1 MNDNPILSI
10 ILITVLLL
18 FSACFSATET
28 AFNSLSRTRLRS
40 MIEQGNARA
49 QKTLDLLDNY
59 DNLLSSI
66 LVGNN
71 VVNIA
76 MSSIS
81 TLLFVSI
88 LPNAGAAVST
98 LVITVLVLI
107 FGEIAPKSMAREN
120 PEGFAMFMTPIM
132 HVLVVILTP
141 INYLF
146 SKWQDLLKRIFKLG
160 KNTTMTQ
167 DELSMVVEDLAQEGS
182 IDEDE
187 SNLLL
192 NSIAFEKQEVQ
203 DVLTPRVDIVAVP
216 VGTSNK
222 KVAKLFT
229 KCGFSRIPV
238 YKTSLDHIVGIL
250 FQKDFYTDTG
260 ISDKPISKLM
270 REPVFIPH
278 TMRID
283 EALRLFRQQNTHMA
297 IVTDEYGGTMGIVTM
312 EDILEELV
320 GEIYDEHDQKSEL
333 FKLNENGDCLISGT
347 ADKDQLER
355 FFDQKLDTESTS
367 ASGWVTE
374 QMDRIPEA
382 GDSFEFGDYTITVTA
397 ADGNRVQEIKVHRN
411 PPQEEEEEPAKE
423 TKKGKDKEKEK
434 EKEKGKEKEKDSE
447 KD

>member
-1 MNDNPILSI
+1 MDGNALLSI

-18 FSACFSATET
+18 CSALFSATET
-28 AFNSLSRTRLRS
+28 AFSSLSRTRLKS
-40 MIEQGNARA
+40 MVEQGNTKA
-49 QKTLDLLDNY
+49 QKTLDLLDDY
-59 DNLLSSI
+59 DKLLSSI

-81 TLLFVSI
+81 TLLFISI

-141 INYLF
+141 INFLF
-146 SKWQDLLKRIFKLG
+146 SKWQNLVKRIFKLG
-160 KNTTMTQ
+160 KEQPMTQ
-167 DELSMVVEDLAQEGS
+167 DELSVLVEDLAQEGG

-192 NSIAFEKQEVQ
+192 NSIAFEKQEVR
-203 DVLTPRVDIVAVP
+203 DVLTPRVDIVAVA

-222 KVAKLFT
+222 KVAKLFS
-229 KCGFSRIPV
+229 KCNFSRIPV
-238 YKTSLDHIVGIL
+238 YKNSLDHIVGIL

-260 ISDKPISKLM
+260 ISDQPISKLM
-270 REPVFIPH
+270 REPVFVPY
-278 TMRID
+278 TMKID

-297 IVTDEYGGTMGIVTM
+297 VVTDEYGGTMGIVTM

-320 GEIYDEHDQKSEL
+320 GEIYDEHDRESEL
-333 FKLNENGDCLISGT
+333 FRITENGDYLISGS

-355 FFDQKLDTESTS
+355 FFDQKLDTESTT

-374 QMDRIPEA
+374 QMDRIPEV
-382 GDSFEFGDYTITVTA
+382 GDSFDFGDFTITVTT

-411 PPQEEEEEPAKE
+411 PPE
-423 TKKGKDKEKEK
+423 TE
-434 EKEKGKEKEKDSE
+434 
-447 KD
+447 

>member
-1 MNDNPILSI
+1 MDGNALLSI

-18 FSACFSATET
+18 CSALFSATET
-28 AFNSLSRTRLRS
+28 AFSSLSRTRLKS
-40 MIEQGNARA
+40 MVEQGNTKA
-49 QKTLDLLDNY
+49 QKTLDLLDDY
-59 DNLLSSI
+59 DKLLSSI

-81 TLLFVSI
+81 TLLFISI

-141 INYLF
+141 INFLF
-146 SKWQDLLKRIFKLG
+146 SKWQNLVKRIFKLG
-160 KNTTMTQ
+160 KEQPMTQ
-167 DELSMVVEDLAQEGS
+167 DELSVLVEDLAQEGG

-192 NSIAFEKQEVQ
+192 NSIAFEKQEVR
-203 DVLTPRVDIVAVP
+203 DVLTPRVDIVAVA

-222 KVAKLFT
+222 KVAKLFS
-229 KCGFSRIPV
+229 KCNFSRIPV
-238 YKTSLDHIVGIL
+238 YKNSLDHIVGIL

-260 ISDKPISKLM
+260 ISDQPISKLM
-270 REPVFIPH
+270 REPVFVPY
-278 TMRID
+278 TMKID

-297 IVTDEYGGTMGIVTM
+297 VVTDEYGGTMGIVTM

-320 GEIYDEHDQKSEL
+320 GEIYDEHDRESEL
-333 FKLNENGDCLISGT
+333 FRITENGDYLISGS

-355 FFDQKLDTESTS
+355 FFDQKLDTESTT

-374 QMDRIPEA
+374 QMDRIPEV
-382 GDSFEFGDYTITVTA
+382 GDSFDFGDFTITVTA

-411 PPQEEEEEPAKE
+411 PPE
-423 TKKGKDKEKEK
+423 TD
-434 EKEKGKEKEKDSE
+434 
-447 KD
+447 